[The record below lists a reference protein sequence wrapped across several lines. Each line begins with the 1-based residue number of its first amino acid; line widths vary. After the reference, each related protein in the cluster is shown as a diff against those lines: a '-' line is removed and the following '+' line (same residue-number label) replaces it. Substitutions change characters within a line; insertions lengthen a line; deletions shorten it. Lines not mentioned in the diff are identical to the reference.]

1 MPSAALS
8 TAMDKAGLDREFS
21 ISELA
26 VEFGVTARAI
36 RFYEDK
42 GLVSPRRDGQ
52 RRIYNPRDRVRL
64 ILILRGKRLGFS
76 LREIQE
82 ILDLYDAEPGEAGQL
97 RHLLSKVQERRISLA
112 RQREDID
119 SILTEIDRLEHQC
132 LDRLEKAESASE
144 G

>member
-1 MPSAALS
+1 MKMAAGAPATSDRHAAALE
-8 TAMDKAGLDREFS
+8 REFS

-26 VEFGVTARAI
+26 AEFGVTARAI

-52 RRIYNPRDRVRL
+52 RRLYSPRDRVRL

-97 RHLLSKVQERRISLA
+97 RHLLGKVQERRISLA

-119 SILTEIDRLEHQC
+119 SILHEIDRLEQQC
-132 LDRLEKAESASE
+132 LDRLEAQGE
-144 G
+144 

>member
-1 MPSAALS
+1 MKTSAGAS
-8 TAMDKAGLDREFS
+8 PASDRFNTAGEREFS

-26 VEFGVTARAI
+26 AEFDVTARAI

-52 RRIYNPRDRVRL
+52 RRIYSPRDRVRL

-97 RHLLSKVQERRISLA
+97 RHLLGKVQERRISLA

-119 SILTEIDRLEHQC
+119 SILHEIDRLEQQC
-132 LDRLEKAESASE
+132 LERLKTQE

>member
-1 MPSAALS
+1 MKMAAGAPAP
-8 TAMDKAGLDREFS
+8 TDRFGVGLDREFS

-26 VEFGVTARAI
+26 AEFGVTARAI

-52 RRIYNPRDRVRL
+52 RRIYSPRDRVRL

-97 RHLLSKVQERRISLA
+97 RHLLGKVQERRISLA

-119 SILTEIDRLEHQC
+119 SILQEIDRLEQQC
-132 LDRLEKAESASE
+132 LDRLEAQGE
-144 G
+144 